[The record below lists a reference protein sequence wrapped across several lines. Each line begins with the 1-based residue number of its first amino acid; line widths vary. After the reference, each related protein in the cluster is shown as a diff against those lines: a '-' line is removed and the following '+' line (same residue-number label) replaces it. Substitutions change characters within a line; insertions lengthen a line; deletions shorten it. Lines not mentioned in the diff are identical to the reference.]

1 MGVQSTFT
9 STFIDVSCITIFTE
23 DEVPSEQEIID
34 VSPMSLDKVILIVIA
49 LMMTTIMMARL
60 R

>member
-9 STFIDVSCITIFTE
+9 STFIDVSRITIFTE